1 MDMIFVRIRVCNKN
15 EYIYR
20 ASDVPGAPVGALC
33 VVTLVMFPARLMMTV
48 LSTVQKC

>member
-1 MDMIFVRIRVCNKN
+1 MDIIFVRIRVCNKN

-20 ASDVPGAPVGALC
+20 ASDVPGAPVGASC

-48 LSTVQKC
+48 PSLTEK